1 MLLAMRMEE
10 ACNYMYVIGQFNFK
24 IDVSQFLKRY
34 AKANTVGYIIIIII
48 IISIINIIIIII

>member
-24 IDVSQFLKRY
+24 IDVSQ
-34 AKANTVGYIIIIII
+34 
-48 IISIINIIIIII
+48 NIFKKVCKGKYSTLLCK